1 MALFMTAR
9 ETDVLNVTLYVTLD
23 VKPTWLLVTT
33 DYKICSGP
41 LNLQPSSSFPC
52 GSVDGVITAG

>member
-9 ETDVLNVTLYVTLD
+9 ETDVLDVTLD
-23 VKPTWLLVTT
+23 VTLDLKPIWLLVTT

-41 LNLQPSSSFPC
+41 LNLQTFQFFPC
-52 GSVDGVITAG
+52 GSVDEVITAR